1 MMRIDKSMI
10 STYIYTGALVIV
22 SLIIQGHSSF
32 DILRIAEVKP
42 DLVFIAVV
50 YFAYS
55 FGSFYGEMTGFI
67 SGLLHD
73 AISISPLGLLAFPKM
88 ALGFIVGM
96 FGRSILKGNVLTVF
110 LMVFI
115 ASLLKGI
122 ITLFLCY
129 IFHEGA
135 ISTIVSIIF
144 PESFYNALL
153 APPLFLLYDK
163 LFKDALSVEGSS

>member
-1 MMRIDKSMI
+1 MI
-10 STYIYTGALVIV
+10 TTYIFTALLLLI

-32 DILRIAEVKP
+32 DVLRIAGVKP

-50 YFAYS
+50 YYAYS
-55 FGSFYGEMTGFI
+55 FGSFYGEVTGFI

-73 AISISPLGLLAFPKM
+73 SISNSPLGLLAFPKM

-96 FGRSILKGNVLTVF
+96 FGRSVLRGNVLTVF
-110 LMVFI
+110 LMLFI

-129 IFHEGA
+129 LFSEGS
-135 ISTIVSIIF
+135 ISSIISIIF

-153 APPLFLLYDK
+153 APPLFILYDK
-163 LFKDALSVEGSS
+163 LFKNSLSTEGSS